1 MILSFH
7 PLYVADQ
14 NLLCAGRDP
23 GQKELVAVQQAHAV
37 ILPQGCRESL
47 YHLAKRNCSHV
58 FPDYDARFAYPEK
71 IGQTRLFQKIGVRHP
86 QTVTYKKGLL
96 TQSRYDEL
104 LKTPPF
110 KLPFVFKFNWGGGGD
125 TVFLIRT
132 PNDFEHC
139 LQNAQL
145 YEKSGQSGF
154 LLQKFVPSG
163 VRSLRV
169 VVIHQTY
176 VAYWRTQAGAN
187 AFYTHVARGAKVDA
201 DSAPHLQHAAI
212 TAAKKFCQQTR
223 INLAGFDFLFSETD
237 ISRQKIK
244 PLFLEINYFF
254 GRKGLGGSDKY
265 YQMLQHAIDDW
276 RNNILKMI

>member
-7 PLYVADQ
+7 PLYTAGQ
-14 NLLCAGRDP
+14 NMLCAGRDP
-23 GQKELVAVQQAHAV
+23 GQAERTAIQQARAV

-47 YHLAKRNCSHV
+47 YRMARNNCSHI
-58 FPDYDARFAYPEK
+58 FPDYHARFAYPEK
-71 IGQTRLFQKIGVRHP
+71 IGQTRLFQKMGVHHP
-86 QTVTYKKGLL
+86 QTVTYEKGLL
-96 TQSRYDEL
+96 TQSKYDDL

-132 PNDFEHC
+132 PNEFEHC
-139 LQNAQL
+139 LQKARL

-154 LLQKFVPSG
+154 LIQKFVPSG
-163 VRSLRV
+163 GRSLRV

-176 VAYWRTQAGAN
+176 FAYWRTQAGAN
-187 AFYTHVARGAKVDA
+187 AFYTNLARGAKVDA
-201 DSAPHLQHAAI
+201 DSDPHLQHAAM
-212 TAAKKFCQQTR
+212 AAVKTFCQQTR

-237 ISRQKIK
+237 IGRQKVK

-265 YQMLQHAIDDW
+265 YRMLVHAIDDW
-276 RNNILKMI
+276 CNKIPRAN